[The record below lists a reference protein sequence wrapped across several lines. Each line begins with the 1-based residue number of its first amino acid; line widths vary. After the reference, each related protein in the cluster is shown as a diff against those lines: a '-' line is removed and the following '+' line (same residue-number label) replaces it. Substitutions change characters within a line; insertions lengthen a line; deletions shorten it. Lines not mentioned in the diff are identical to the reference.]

1 VAAIVTGGSSGIGL
15 AIASRLGRAGESV
28 LLVARD
34 LAKLEQAQH
43 TLRSDGMDVAT
54 MTVDISEP
62 ASSTVIT
69 RRCLDEFGRVDTL
82 VNSAGTFE
90 VVDTGALS
98 LDHWERTITT
108 NLTAA
113 AFLSRDCAAVMQP
126 GGRIV
131 NIASINAVVS
141 EPMSAAYSASKAGLV
156 SLTRSLAVDLGPK
169 GIMVNCVAPG
179 WVRTPMIEEYLE
191 SLEPEFL
198 RRLNPLGR
206 IGEPA
211 EIAEVVAFLARSD
224 VTYLSGQTIFVDGG
238 QTSMAAFP

>member
-1 VAAIVTGGSSGIGL
+1 VVAIVTGGSSGIGL
-15 AIASRLGRAGESV
+15 AVASRLGRAGESV

-34 LAKLEQAQH
+34 VAKLEQAQH

-54 MTVDISEP
+54 MPVDVSAP
-62 ASSTVIT
+62 GSSAAIT
-69 RRCLDEFGRVDTL
+69 RRCLDGFGRVDTL

-90 VVDTGALS
+90 VVDTGELS
-98 LDHWERTITT
+98 LDHWERTIET

-113 AFLSRDCAAVMQP
+113 AFLSRDCAAVMQA

-156 SLTRSLAVDLGPK
+156 SLTRSLAIDLAPK

-191 SLEPEFL
+191 SLE
-198 RRLNPLGR
+198 
-206 IGEPA
+206 A